1 MPAPQKRTSAP
12 RRPSEAHR
20 DDRVR
25 SPDTPMVSPAD
36 AAPPPSKSQRKRD
49 AQALQVL
56 GAQLVVL
63 APAPLARLELPE
75 ALREAVETARGLRAH
90 GARARHRQYM
100 GKLMRQLDPA
110 VLQRIRETLESQ
122 RAVLS
127 RPWICSRGR

>member
-1 MPAPQKRTSAP
+1 MPAPQKRIAAP
-12 RRPSEAHR
+12 RRLPEEHR

-63 APAPLARLELPE
+63 APAPLARLELPD
-75 ALREAVETARGLRAH
+75 ALREAVVTARGLRAH
-90 GARARHRQYM
+90 GARARHRQYI
-100 GKLMRQLDPA
+100 GKLMRRLDPA
-110 VLQRIRETLESQ
+110 VLQRIRETLEPQ
-122 RAVLS
+122 RAAL
-127 RPWICSRGR
+127 